1 MATGLTTTVVGNLT
15 ADPELKYTSSN
26 LAVVSFTVAHT
37 PRKYD
42 SATSTWTDLETMWIK
57 VTAWREFAESI
68 ASTLK
73 KGNRV
78 IASGSLIQES
88 YLGKDGETKVSLKLD
103 LADIGVAVPKSSK
116 SGGQSTVANSG
127 WASPPSGLSISI
139 DESGVDTGN
148 APF

>member
-1 MATGLTTTVVGNLT
+1 MATGLTTTVVGNIT

-42 SATSTWTDLETMWIK
+42 SATSSWTDLETMWIK

-68 ASTLK
+68 AQTLK

-78 IASGSLIQES
+78 IASGSLLQES
-88 YLGKDGETKVSLKLD
+88 YVNKDGETKVSLKLE
-103 LADIGVAVPKSSK
+103 LADIGLAVAKSSK
-116 SGGQSTVANSG
+116 TGGQSAPVASDP
-127 WASPPSGLSISI
+127 WAASPPVSGDS
-139 DESGVDTGN
+139 
-148 APF
+148 PF